1 MFFEED
7 IRTGILV
14 DVTFELGNRN
24 NHGFCNRIFTQNI
37 LIFTELRKGP
47 LALNLSVS
55 ITIGMQIKSFL
66 NNL

>member
-24 NHGFCNRIFTQNI
+24 NHGFCNHIFTQNI